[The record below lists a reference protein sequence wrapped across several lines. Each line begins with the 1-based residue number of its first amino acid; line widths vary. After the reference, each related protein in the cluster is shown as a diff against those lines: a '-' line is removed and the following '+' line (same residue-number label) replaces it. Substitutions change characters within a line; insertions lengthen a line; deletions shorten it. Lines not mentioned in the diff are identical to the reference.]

1 MGDGLALIMSVS
13 IPKKTD
19 YLGVES
25 IMFIVSLRG
34 RFGTIIAVQLCLLS
48 IALTVVLFSSSI
60 LGLQLT
66 AVAAFLVGSF
76 LTLAHM
82 GWNKEKLIFNS
93 QVNREFAYP
102 PASKKEKW
110 MACYQW
116 TQVIFFFC
124 GGLLVALSGK
134 DKIAHPTGVIAVG
147 FFLGCLS
154 VIDVIHRL
162 SRKRDH

>member
-1 MGDGLALIMSVS
+1 MPRKIALIMSVS

-82 GWNKEKLIFNS
+82 GRNKEKLIFNS